1 MNIPLTTIIAT
12 TRNEVCPHDEA
23 PVLPPSLSLFTRGVT
38 ALCVRD
44 LRDLLTVPGEG
55 RDAVFSTCVSMATVH
70 GNNDVRRCVQ
80 FVLAYPFTLSQFSL
94 SISDESSR
102 QV

>member
-1 MNIPLTTIIAT
+1 MRCVHMMRRLSS
-12 TRNEVCPHDEA
+12 
-23 PVLPPSLSLFTRGVT
+23 LPLSLFTRGVT

-70 GNNDVRRCVQ
+70 GNNGVRRCVQ
-80 FVLAYPFTLSQFSL
+80 FVLASPFTLSYFSL

-102 QV
+102 QL